1 MADHYFSRTPGVA
14 AQLREVEVELGGR
27 RLAMRTSS
35 GVFSGDGLDHATRH
49 LLHRLDDEAP
59 STAPAPARV
68 LDLGCGWGPIALAL
82 AAHWPQ
88 AEVWAVDVNER
99 ALELTVSNAER
110 HDLPVTTSVPED
122 VPGDLR
128 FDAIWSNPPIRIG
141 KQALHELL
149 LLWLERLTEDGTM
162 TMVVGR
168 QLGADSLQRWLIEQG
183 WPTERIG
190 SVKGF
195 RLLRAH
201 RP

>member
-1 MADHYFSRTPGVA
+1 MADHYFSRNPGVA
-14 AQLREVEVELGGR
+14 ARLREVEVELGGR

-49 LLHRLDDEAP
+49 LLERLDDEAP
-59 STAPAPARV
+59 STAPDPARV

-82 AAHWPQ
+82 AARWPD

-99 ALELTVSNAER
+99 ALELAAGNAER
-110 HDLPVTTSVPED
+110 HDLAVTTSLPED
-122 VPGDLR
+122 VPADLR

-149 LLWLERLTEDGTM
+149 LLWLDRLTDDGTM

-168 QLGADSLQRWLIEQG
+168 QLGADSLQRWLVEQG
-183 WPTERIG
+183 WPTDRLG
-190 SVKGF
+190 SAQGF
-195 RLLRAH
+195 RLLRTR

>member
-1 MADHYFSRTPGVA
+1 MADHYFSRTPGVEA
-14 AQLREVEVELGGR
+14 RLREVEVELAGR

-49 LLHRLDDEAP
+49 LLDLLDDEAP
-59 STAPAPARV
+59 SIATVPARV

-82 AAHWPQ
+82 AAHWPE
-88 AEVWAVDVNER
+88 ADVWAVDVNER
-99 ALELTVSNAER
+99 ALELTGHNAER
-110 HDLPVTTSVPED
+110 HDLSVTVALPED
-122 VPGDLR
+122 VPDDLR
-128 FDAIWSNPPIRIG
+128 FDTIWSNPPIRIG

-149 LLWLERLTEDGTM
+149 LHWLERLADDGTM

-168 QLGADSLQRWLIEQG
+168 QLGADSLQRWLVDQG

-190 SVKGF
+190 SARGF
-195 RLLRAH
+195 RLLRTR

>member
-1 MADHYFSRTPGVA
+1 MADHYFSRSPGVA
-14 AQLREVEVELGGR
+14 ARLREVEVELGGR

-49 LLHRLDDEAP
+49 LLDRLDEEQGEP
-59 STAPAPARV
+59 SRV

-82 AAHWPQ
+82 AVHWPE

-99 ALELTVSNAER
+99 ALELTERNAER

-122 VPGDLR
+122 VPDDLR
-128 FDAIWSNPPIRIG
+128 FDAIWSNPPIRVG
-141 KQALHELL
+141 KQALHDLL
-149 LLWLERLTEDGTM
+149 LHWLDRLTEDGTM

-168 QLGADSLQRWLIEQG
+168 QLGADSLQRWLVEQG

-190 SVKGF
+190 TAKGF
-195 RLLRAH
+195 RLLRTRRA
-201 RP
+201 